1 MNKFILSSALLLL
14 LAGCSKNVN
23 NSKPVIETSHPY
35 TQWQEVKGLG
45 LIDLA
50 NANILTINDDSTY
63 HYNPKNFHY
72 LYIPVIDSIGFL
84 KSDNRTFSFISR
96 DKKDTTIYRNLS
108 FISRDKKD
116 TTTFIYSL
124 QNDTLDLGVGPFPNV
139 QMQGDMLYKK
149 VH

>member
-63 HYNPKNFHY
+63 HYNPKNFRY
-72 LYIPVIDSIGFL
+72 SIDSFGFL
-84 KSDNRTFSFISR
+84 KSSNET
-96 DKKDTTIYRNLS
+96 LS
-108 FISRDKKD
+108 FISRDKKN
-116 TTTFIYSL
+116 TKTFLFSL
-124 QNDTLDLGVGPFPNV
+124 RNDTLYLGLSGGPCIEV
-139 QMQGDMLYKK
+139 LSATIYKK

>member
-1 MNKFILSSALLLL
+1 MNKFILSSAILLL
-14 LAGCSKNVN
+14 LASCSKNVN
-23 NSKPVIETSHPY
+23 NSKPVIEPPHPY

-84 KSDNRTFSFISR
+84 KSDNKTFSFISG
-96 DKKDTTIYRNLS
+96 
-108 FISRDKKD
+108 DKKD
-116 TTTFIYSL
+116 TTTFYYTL
-124 QNDTLDLGVGPFPNV
+124 QNDTLRLSPLTVI